1 MCLCLISKSNRGY
14 FPKRCPGNNRYP
26 ALVAV
31 TVLRTFV
38 VRAALPITL
47 KPLGEPNWTA
57 QVRSRETPFE
67 SPKAPWRPLHR
78 RLPER
83 VECRRLDSV
92 SFTDNWHSDDYMAT
106 HSTGGRPPAAPTC
119 HGPDRGL
126 QPLNSKGVG
135 PSCPTRCP
143 GINHRNRWRS
153 PPSPPGGTASRHW
166 ATKIR
171 THCPAGAHYPS
182 GKLGRATTNC
192 PPSHHHNR
200 GIIRTVIRETPIA
213 AIRLR
218 IDRMELSQDT

>member
-92 SFTDNWHSDDYMAT
+92 SFNDNWHSDDYMAT
-106 HSTGGRPPAAPTC
+106 HSTGRTPPQPPQHVTVRIEGSSRSIRKELVRAAQQGAPELIIETVGDPPHPHLAELLQDTGRLKSERIVLRAPT
-119 HGPDRGL
+119 
-126 QPLNSKGVG
+126 
-135 PSCPTRCP
+135 
-143 GINHRNRWRS
+143 
-153 PPSPPGGTASRHW
+153 
-166 ATKIR
+166 
-171 THCPAGAHYPS
+171 THLES
-182 GKLGRATTNC
+182 LGEQRRIALRRITTIEE
-192 PPSHHHNR
+192 SSER
-200 GIIRTVIRETPIA
+200 
-213 AIRLR
+213 
-218 IDRMELSQDT
+218 